1 MQAFISPENTF
12 GIWAVLVVGAALCMY
27 GERKGWFGKL
37 SGALI
42 VIILMGVLVTVG
54 LIPSASDPE
63 LSVSAYD
70 FVFSF
75 VIPTAIPLLLF
86 NANIRRIID
95 ESGRLLGIFLIGAA
109 GVALGAVVASWL
121 IPLGAEGYKVA
132 GTFTGTYTGGSVN
145 FMAVAKSLDFLESPL
160 FAATIAVDNVFTN
173 LYITFLFFLP
183 AILWLYKWI
192 PFKADG
198 ADGEDE
204 EIISE
209 GGESKLPL
217 MEEVMSVLAVAALI
231 CAIGYQ
237 IAPRLQELLQ
247 TDIHL
252 EILVVTVLIILAA
265 NIFPSWMQKMEA
277 VAYEMGMLLM
287 YIFLAVIGAAS
298 DLKEMIQSSPRIIAF
313 ASVILIIHLLF
324 TLVAGRLLK
333 ISLKEI
339 AIASCAN
346 AGGPPVAASM
356 AATFGMK
363 RAVTPAVLIG
373 ILGYVIGSF
382 LGVGVGL
389 FLQ

>member
-1 MQAFISPENTF
+1 MQAIISPNNTF
-12 GIWAVLVVGAALCMY
+12 GIWAVLILGSALCMY

-42 VIILMGVLVTVG
+42 VIILMGLLVTAG

-63 LSVSAYD
+63 VSVSVYG
-70 FVFSF
+70 FVFSY

-86 NANIRRIID
+86 NANLKRIIR
-95 ESGRLLGIFLIGAA
+95 ESGRLLGIYLIGSI
-109 GVALGAVVASWL
+109 GVAIGAVVAHTL
-121 IPLGAEGYKVA
+121 IPLGEEGYKVA

-145 FMAVAKSLDFLESPL
+145 FMAVAKSFDFLESPL

-173 LYITFLFFLP
+173 LYITFLFFMP
-183 AILWLYKWI
+183 AMTWLMRWI
-192 PFKADG
+192 PFGVAPEATETAAMATADTG
-198 ADGEDE
+198 
-204 EIISE
+204 
-209 GGESKLPL
+209 SKLSL
-217 MEEVMSVLAVAALI
+217 MEEVMQVFAIAAAVCAVGYFLAPL
-231 CAIGYQ
+231 
-237 IAPRLQELLQ
+237 LQSWWQ

-252 EILVVTVLIILAA
+252 EILVVTVLIIAVA
-265 NIFPSWMQKMEA
+265 NLFPQAMQRLEKT
-277 VAYEMGMLLM
+277 AYEMGMLLM
-287 YIFLAVIGAAS
+287 YVFLAVIGAAS
-298 DLKEMIQSSPRIIAF
+298 DLREMVQSSPGIIAF
-313 ASVILIIHLLF
+313 ASIVLLVHLLI
-324 TLVAGRLLK
+324 TMIAGRLFK
-333 ISLKEI
+333 ISLREI

-363 RAVTPAVLIG
+363 RAVTPAILIG

>member
-1 MQAFISPENTF
+1 MQAIISTTNTF
-12 GIWAVLVVGAALCMY
+12 GIWAVLILGSALCMY

-42 VIILMGVLVTVG
+42 VIILMGVLVTAG

-63 LSVSAYD
+63 APVAVYG
-70 FVFSF
+70 FVFSY

-86 NANIRRIID
+86 NANLKRIIR
-95 ESGRLLGIFLIGAA
+95 ESGRLLGIYLIGAL
-109 GVALGAVVASWL
+109 GVAIGAVVAHTL
-121 IPLGAEGYKVA
+121 IPLGEEGYKVA

-145 FMAVAKSLDFLESPL
+145 FMAVAKSFDFLESPL

-173 LYITFLFFLP
+173 LYITFLFFMP
-183 AILWLYKWI
+183 AIAWLLRWI
-192 PFKADG
+192 PYGVAPESGQEAAAVKADRVQ
-198 ADGEDE
+198 
-204 EIISE
+204 
-209 GGESKLPL
+209 LPL
-217 MEEVMSVLAVAALI
+217 MEEVMQVFAIAAGV
-231 CAIGYQ
+231 CALGYG
-237 IAPRLQELLQ
+237 IAPILQGWLQ

-252 EILVVTVLIILAA
+252 EILVVTVLIIAVA
-265 NIFPSWMQKMEA
+265 NIFTATMQRLEKT
-277 VAYEMGMLLM
+277 AYEMGMLLM
-287 YIFLAVIGAAS
+287 YVFLAVIGAAS
-298 DLKEMIQSSPRIIAF
+298 DLREMVQSSPGIIAF
-313 ASVILIIHLLF
+313 ASIVLLVHLLV
-324 TLVAGRLLK
+324 TMIAGK
-333 ISLKEI
+333 IFKVSLKEI

-363 RAVTPAVLIG
+363 RAVTPAILIG